1 MVVSTRGRY
10 ALRVMVDLAEHRN
23 DGYIPLKEISL
34 RQQISL
40 KYLES
45 ITASL
50 SKAGLVSGI
59 SGKGGGYALAVD
71 PDLCTAKTVL
81 LATGEKLSSVACLS
95 SDVNDCPRAAKCKTL
110 PMWKKLNDVLNDF
123 FDGITITDL
132 SEGNV

>member
-81 LATGEKLSSVACLS
+81 LTTGEKLSSVACLS
-95 SDVNDCPRAAKCKTL
+95 SNVNDCPRAAKCKTL

>member
-10 ALRVMVDLAEHRN
+10 ALRVMVDLAKHRN

-71 PDLCTAKTVL
+71 PDFCTAKTVL

-110 PMWKKLNDVLNDF
+110 PMWKKLNDVLDDF

-132 SEGNV
+132 LEGNV

>member
-95 SDVNDCPRAAKCKTL
+95 SNVNDCPRAAKCKTL